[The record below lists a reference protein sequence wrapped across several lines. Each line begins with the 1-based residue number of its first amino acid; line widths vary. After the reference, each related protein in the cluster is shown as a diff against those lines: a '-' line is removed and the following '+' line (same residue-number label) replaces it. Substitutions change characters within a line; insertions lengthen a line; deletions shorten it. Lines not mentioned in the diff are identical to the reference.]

1 MHIIRGAADRYTL
14 IRSAL
19 QTQDQASRY
28 PVQHL
33 RTDGRTDGRTRTSY
47 YVFISYILC
56 KHYWDFKIR
65 YAEVSKA
72 SRPNDIFM
80 QRLVRKT
87 MQGIDRSKRGCEDNI
102 KMVLKSRRR

>member
-1 MHIIRGAADRYTL
+1 MCSGPIYADPLSIADSGPSVT
-14 IRSAL
+14 IPSTAF
-19 QTQDQASRY
+19 
-28 PVQHL
+28 
-33 RTDGRTDGRTRTSY
+33 TDGRTSY